1 MSERLFI
8 SAAAGFE
15 AAARLDNLPDG
26 HPARRLHGHS
36 YVARARL
43 MPVPGWEDFAGAG
56 VEQLSVALEDAV
68 APLNY
73 AFLNDV
79 LSDPSDDHLARW
91 VQQRLALAGL
101 QRLGIQSTTHC
112 GVDLDCSSAATVW
125 RRYRFEAAHRLPN
138 VPLGHKCGRMHGHG
152 FEVVLHANL
161 DSFEGDF
168 GIAVESLDAHW
179 LPLHQQLH
187 MACLNDVDGLH
198 NPTSEMIAGWLWLQL
213 KGDLPALR
221 WITVFETANCGAHFD
236 GQHYRIWKEL
246 TLDSAVQLSS
256 APAGDSRRRIHGHT
270 YTLRLHLSAPIDQ
283 VMGWTVDF
291 GDVKTRFDPIFKS
304 IDHHPLHEL
313 PGLAHADAASFARW
327 IRAQAQPLLPQLDR
341 IDLEETPGCGV
352 ILAWGDHDL
361 AFSI

>member
-1 MSERLFI
+1 M

-15 AAARLDNLPDG
+15 SAVCLDDLPDG
-26 HPARRLHGHS
+26 HRASRLHGHS
-36 YVARARL
+36 YVARVRL
-43 MPVPGWEDFAGAG
+43 MPAPGWEDFAGAG
-56 VEQLSVALEDAV
+56 VEQLRVALEDAV
-68 APLNY
+68 SPLNY

-79 LSDPSDDHLARW
+79 LSNPSDDHLARW

-112 GVDLDCSSAATVW
+112 GVDLDGSGAATVW

-152 FEVVLHANL
+152 FEVVLHADL
-161 DSFEGDF
+161 DGRGG
-168 GIAVESLDAHW
+168 GIDRATAALDAHW

-187 MACLNDVDGLH
+187 MACLNDVDGLR
-198 NPTSEMIAGWLWLQL
+198 NPTSEMIAGWLWQQL
-213 KGDLPALR
+213 KGNLPALR

-236 GQHYRIWKEL
+236 GQHYRIWKEF
-246 TLDSAVQLSS
+246 TLDSAVQLHSG
-256 APAGDSRRRIHGHT
+256 PDGDARRRIHGHT

-291 GDVKTRFDPIFKS
+291 GDVKTCFDPIFKR
-304 IDHHPLHEL
+304 IDHHPIHEL
-313 PGLAHADAASFARW
+313 PGLTHADAAGFAGW

-341 IDLEETPGCGV
+341 IDLEETPGNGV
-352 ILAWGDHDL
+352 ILAWGTHDATL
-361 AFSI
+361 SF